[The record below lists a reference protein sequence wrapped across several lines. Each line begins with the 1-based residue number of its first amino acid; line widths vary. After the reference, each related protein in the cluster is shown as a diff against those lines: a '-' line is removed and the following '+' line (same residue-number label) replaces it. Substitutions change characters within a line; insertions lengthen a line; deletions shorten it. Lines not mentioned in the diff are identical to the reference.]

1 IDTGPGIEA
10 GEQQVVFEKFARG
23 LNHKHLGGTGLGLS
37 ISQHYARLLG
47 GRITVESALGRG
59 SAFRF
64 QIPITWLR
72 YPVDELEN
80 GAASSPMPSSRKRR
94 AASSEEGRESGT
106 FEALMRD
113 EVHEGNISQTLALAM
128 MSAALAGDRDELL
141 RLLDQAAVS
150 SLTQTVAA
158 LARNYEYRKIIDL
171 LGALHPQATE
181 LIEP

>member
-1 IDTGPGIEA
+1 
-10 GEQQVVFEKFARG
+10 
-23 LNHKHLGGTGLGLS
+23 
-37 ISQHYARLLG
+37 
-47 GRITVESALGRG
+47 
-59 SAFRF
+59 
-64 QIPITWLR
+64 
-72 YPVDELEN
+72 
-80 GAASSPMPSSRKRR
+80 
-94 AASSEEGRESGT
+94 
-106 FEALMRD
+106 MRD

-171 LGALHPQATE
+171 LGELHPQATE